1 MSTVTASRTA
11 RRPRNT
17 AASLIAS
24 EFNTRQESPL
34 KKSSKQEVA
43 SPAPAITKSSTLSD
57 GSIWDEV
64 VLPRPIESHPL
75 TEKQTASP
83 IILVL
88 IAFIA
93 VTVLVKL
100 SIGLTL
106 ITVKIIKK
114 IAHQIAAFV
123 ATQMGSGGSIDYR
136 VYQAIFD

>member
-1 MSTVTASRTA
+1 MSTATASRTT
-11 RRPRNT
+11 RKPRNT
-17 AASLIAS
+17 AASLIVS
-24 EFNTRQESPL
+24 EFNTHQESLL

-43 SPAPAITKSSTLSD
+43 SSAPAITKSSTLSD

-88 IAFIA
+88 IAFVV
-93 VTVLVKL
+93 VTVLVKV
-100 SIGLTL
+100 SIAIIL
-106 ITVKIIKK
+106 ITAKITKK

-123 ATQMGSGGSIDYR
+123 TTQMGGEMIDFR